1 MSTSPRDETF
11 IRAGLAKSA
20 FRESIYE
27 GLPWTYY
34 MDYVTS
40 VQRMLRH
47 MTRILPRVY
56 QAHDAFM
63 MFYKPYDT
71 VWRSLKQQN
80 KAAAIWHKIVSESV
94 RRENYYEVNRF
105 TRGSTELSILAA
117 YQFLK
122 NILNNVW
129 SKHVEQA
136 QQQLYDQLKNVND
149 PRAISKAINDVLN
162 GMGGAAVSAIKE
174 EVKGALQ
181 EALTAVREYTDAK
194 AEAEAAIEALV
205 GSGGSGF
212 DKEALSVLH
221 FLDHPDSFRQH
232 INILRW
238 ARVFTTHFMATL
250 PTSFSHEQVVST
262 VGGISGVGRINGNKV
277 SDILPSELALMNLP
291 GFENIG
297 RALFAVKYVSRQL
310 MAYQHAVSIKPVIFV
325 DKSGSMAGT
334 IKAGKYIIEGEV
346 PKISVAAG
354 VALAMYRKY
363 NADVYLFDTEVTAVK
378 PAEVV
383 NTLLTI
389 SADGGTNI
397 DSVIEEINHI
407 NKTDYIYIIISDG
420 ITEASEQHMAM
431 LRRFAPRVKLIL
443 VDYSFEPNYN
453 WVQLLKQ
460 YNNVMLVNDVASFEN
475 AVKRALAST

>member
-1 MSTSPRDETF
+1 MSSTRDESF

-27 GLPWTYY
+27 GLPWQYY
-34 MDYVTS
+34 MDYTVML
-40 VQRMLRH
+40 QRMLKH
-47 MTRILPRVY
+47 MVRTLPRVY
-56 QAHDAFM
+56 QSHDAFL
-63 MFYKPYDT
+63 MFYKPYDL
-71 VWRSLKQQN
+71 VWKSLKQSN
-80 KAAAIWHKIVSESV
+80 KAAPIWHRIISEAI
-94 RRENYYEVNRF
+94 RKEAFYDVNQF

-117 YQFLK
+117 YQFLR
-122 NILNNVW
+122 NILNKVW
-129 SKHVEQA
+129 SRQLEQM
-136 QQQLYDQLKNVND
+136 QQQLQQQLQQIND
-149 PRAISKAINDVLN
+149 PREANKI
-162 GMGGAAVSAIKE
+162 IKNVVDQTFSTVGLKDM
-174 EVKGALQ
+174 VK
-181 EALTAVREYTDAK
+181 EALGEAFTAVREYSEAK
-194 AEAEAAIEALV
+194 VEAEAAIETLV

-212 DKEALSVLH
+212 DREALSVLH

-232 INILRW
+232 VNILRW
-238 ARVFTTHFMATL
+238 ARVFTTHFMTVL
-250 PTSFSHEQVVST
+250 PTSFSHEQIIST
-262 VGGISGVGRINGNKV
+262 VGGISGVGRINGGKV

-291 GFENIG
+291 GFEGLG
-297 RALFAVKYVSRQL
+297 RALFAVKYASKQL

-325 DKSGSMAGT
+325 DKSGSMADA
-334 IKAGKYIIEGEV
+334 IKAGKYVTEGEV

-378 PAEVV
+378 PADVV

-407 NKTDYIYIIISDG
+407 NKMDYIYIIISDG
-420 ITEASEQHMAM
+420 ITEASEQHLNM

-453 WVQLLKQ
+453 WVKLLKQ
-460 YNNVMLVNDVASFEN
+460 HNNVMLVNDVASFEN
-475 AVKRALAST
+475 AVKRALANA

>member
-1 MSTSPRDETF
+1 MSAVSKDDAF

-34 MDYVTS
+34 MDYIVS

-47 MTRILPRVY
+47 MVRVLPRVY
-56 QAHDAFM
+56 QAHDAFL
-63 MFYKPYDT
+63 MFYRNYDT

-80 KAAAIWHKIVSESV
+80 KAAPIWHRVISEAI
-94 RRENYYEVNRF
+94 RKENFYEVNRF
-105 TRGSTELSILAA
+105 TRGSTDLSILAA
-117 YQFLK
+117 YQFLR
-122 NILNNVW
+122 NILNRVW
-129 SKHVEQA
+129 SRQLEQI
-136 QQQLYDQLKNVND
+136 QQQLQQQLQQVKD
-149 PRAISKAINDVLN
+149 PRAINKAINDALAGFN
-162 GMGGAAVSAIKE
+162 TAAILAIKE
-174 EVKGALQ
+174 EAKQALQ
-181 EALTAVREYTDAK
+181 EALTAVREYAEAK
-194 AEAEAAIEALV
+194 SEAEAAIDMLV

-212 DKEALSVLH
+212 SKEALSVLH
-221 FLDHPDSFRQH
+221 FLEHPDDFRRR

-238 ARVFTTHFMATL
+238 TRVFTTQFMATL
-250 PTSFSHEQVVST
+250 PTSFSHEQVVSS
-262 VGGISGVGRINGNKV
+262 VGGISGVGRLNSNKV

-297 RALFAVKYVSRQL
+297 RALFAVKYTSKQL
-310 MAYQHAVSIKPVIFV
+310 MAYQHATAVKPIVFV
-325 DKSGSMAGT
+325 DKSGSMASNL
-334 IKAGKYIIEGEV
+334 EGNV
-346 PKISVAAG
+346 PKISIAAG
-354 VALAMYRKY
+354 VALAMHRKY

-378 PAEVV
+378 PADVV

-397 DSVIEEINHI
+397 DPVINHI

-420 ITEASEQHMAM
+420 ITEASEQYLAV

-443 VDYSFEPNYN
+443 VDYHSVPNYN

-460 YNNVMLVNDVASFEN
+460 FNNVMLVNDVASFET
-475 AVKRALAST
+475 AVKRALSTA